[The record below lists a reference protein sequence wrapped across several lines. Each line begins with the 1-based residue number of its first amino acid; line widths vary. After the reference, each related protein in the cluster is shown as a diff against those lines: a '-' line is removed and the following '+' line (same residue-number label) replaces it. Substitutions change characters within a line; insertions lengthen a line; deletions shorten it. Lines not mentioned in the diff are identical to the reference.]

1 MRVDRGRRMIFRWLR
16 ARASQAIT
24 TASVLVVSGVL
35 LTVALVSPGYTEQKL
50 ELDDASVWV
59 TNGSRQVLGRANT
72 DVFELN
78 TVVESEGG
86 DLDVLQ
92 RGSTVLAHDHTSNTL
107 QVIDPASSVVT
118 STVPLPAGDPDVM
131 LADGQI
137 VIHSGDTGEVWVG
150 SEANL
155 DAFDEAAEPLLDLD
169 SGSVVA
175 VADDGTLVGFDRRSQ
190 RLVTADLSSNAD
202 PRSTSVE
209 GLDIDDADELQVA
222 LTGGAASVLDVTSRE
237 LVIDGRRID
246 LSDRIGASENVRIAA
261 ATATGGTLLIAHT
274 GGLLGIDTDSGAVS
288 QLADGI
294 QGRPAQPVA
303 DDNGC
308 AYAAWA
314 DGSTWQRC
322 GSSDAV
328 EGSLTGL
335 SADDELAFRSNG
347 RYVVL
352 NERAGGRV
360 WAVQHGN
367 RLIDNWDQLVDS
379 EEDPQQEAEVDADT
393 PPELVADQQPPV
405 ATPDDLGARPGVAS
419 ILPVL
424 LNDFDPNGDVLSI
437 TSVGEV
443 DPALGT
449 IDLVSTAQQLQVTL
463 TPQASGTFSFEY
475 TIADGRGGTAS
486 SVATVTV
493 RSPAENSPP
502 VQARVTQ
509 ATVAV
514 GGSFSANVLGDWYDP
529 DGDPMYLEDAQT
541 AEPDRVSFSPAGELD
556 FRDLGSAPASKEVGL
571 QVSDFSL
578 AGSGQITVTVAQ
590 PGAVPIVTDGFLV
603 QGYTDQE
610 LQISPLDHVRGGTG
624 AIRLN
629 TVADYPDTRISPD
642 YNAGTFRFQAQA
654 AGIHYL
660 SYSVTDAAQQ
670 TATGIIRVDIATA
683 PDASTKPI
691 TVPTVAF
698 LYQQQTDLVDVLAS
712 DIDPAGGVLSISGV
726 TGVPTGAGVVVE
738 ILEHR
743 ILRVRLNNPLDGPV
757 LFTYTATNGFSSAEG
772 VVTLYQVPE
781 PKRLQAPVAVDD
793 SVSVRVGEVIDIP
806 VLANDEHPNRK
817 PLVLDP
823 TLAQNVPDGGGLLF
837 VSGNRLRYLAPDE
850 PGDFT
855 AIYRL
860 GTTAD
865 VQFDTA
871 QVTIAVREADTAT
884 NAAPVPP
891 TLSARVLAGEAVRIP
906 VPLGE
911 MDADGDS
918 VRLVGAASNP
928 SQGNVTVAGDVVTY
942 TAGAASQGTDSF
954 SYEVVDSL
962 GARATGVVRVGI
974 SPSFDTA
981 SLPVAVDDVVVTT
994 PGNSVTVR
1002 VLENDSDPN
1011 AGTLEVVEVE
1021 SADAEADVPKSADR
1035 IRFRAPGAEGDYAVL
1050 YTIQNEAGQQASAW
1064 LRVRVD
1070 EKAPPVR
1077 PEVDDAVLSLSDI
1090 QGRDEVTVDVMRTV
1104 FYAEDDADALVLS
1117 LVPGYD
1123 STATVLP
1130 NERVRV
1136 TVQQKSQIIPF
1147 VVARADDETVNA
1159 MAFIRVPGL
1168 EDALPELRSTAKPL
1182 QVLSGDTLSIDINDY
1197 VVAAGG
1203 RQVRLTDEATVKASN
1218 ADGTNLVVDARTLR
1232 FTSREG
1238 YWGPASLSFEV
1249 TDGSGSD
1256 DPNGRK
1262 AVIVLAITV
1271 NPRDNQPPAF
1281 SGAQVGL
1288 QPGDERVLELGD
1300 LTKYPYP
1307 ADMGQLVYALNSQP
1321 GTGFSA
1327 SLSGTRLT
1335 VAAAAD
1341 AQVGSGSEFSVGVR
1355 DAKNDGRAGVVKL
1368 SVVTSNRPLVSPG
1381 PDSLTIRR
1389 GESASIPVLAND
1401 TATNP
1406 FPDKPLT
1413 VVAVQG
1419 AVPAGVQVTPSADK
1433 STLSVSVSPQL
1444 DLKTAGQVTMQ
1455 YQVADATRDPARAT
1469 WGTVT
1474 IAIVDAPD
1482 QPAAPVLSGAGFVN
1496 GQLSVSAVPLPY
1508 PNGAPITSFLIRS
1521 DDNGGYS
1528 KDCGASATC
1537 LLTDLQAGKNYTFY
1551 SIAVNQYG
1559 ESAPSAL
1566 SAPMRSDYIPA
1577 PPQQVR
1583 ITREAADS
1591 SQSNEGYLTVSWSPI
1606 ADPVPGSPVK
1616 RVQVQIGGT
1625 TTTLDRS
1632 ATSLRYRGVP
1642 GTEYT
1647 AQVWAENGAD
1657 TLYPGQIPWNRSVS
1671 AAVTAAGR
1679 PAATA
1684 VTATI
1689 VDDAGSVRLD
1699 WSAFGANGGSAVTYS
1714 VARYGDTGSVP
1725 NCGQASGGPAVSPG
1739 VVLPTARGD
1748 IGNRFVY
1755 VVYADNGWGCSSAQT
1770 GGVRVLVPPP
1780 PPTVTV
1786 HYQQPVDGRYGV
1798 AVTDAEPALLPN
1810 TARSEYTIVVTGG
1823 GAVSK
1828 GSPLTGPGPWTFAS
1842 CITSDGTTRC
1852 SGAVAPADPLVPVN
1866 ANATVSSCVA
1876 GQSVVAALNSPGA
1889 VSWTFQYSFRS
1900 SLGGIPGLWSAWSND
1915 PTVPARAA
1923 LADSQEV
1930 VVRTIGNGGDF
1941 TNGSDQNDLRQRS
1954 NGKVCG

>member
-1 MRVDRGRRMIFRWLR
+1 MIFRWLR
-16 ARASQAIT
+16 AHASQAIT
-24 TASVLVVSGVL
+24 TASVLVVSAVL

-78 TVVESEGG
+78 TVVKSKGG
-86 DLDVLQ
+86 DIDVLQ
-92 RGSTVLAHDHTSNTL
+92 RGSTVLAHDRTSNTL
-107 QVIDPASSVVT
+107 QVIDPASSEVT

-131 LADGQI
+131 LADGQV
-137 VIHSGDTGEVWVG
+137 VIHSGDTGEVWVVRV
-150 SEANL
+150 ANL
-155 DAFDEAAEPLLDLD
+155 DAFDETEQPLLSLG
-169 SGSVVA
+169 SGSA
-175 VADDGTLVGFDRRSQ
+175 VAIDDGALVGFDRQSR
-190 RLVTADLSSNAD
+190 RLITADLSSNAE

-209 GLDIDDADELQVA
+209 GLDIQDTDELQLT

-237 LVIDGRRID
+237 LVVDGRRID
-246 LSDRIGASENVRIAA
+246 LSDRIGASENVQIAA
-261 ATATGGTLLIAHT
+261 ASETGSTVLLAHT
-274 GGLLGIDTDSGAVS
+274 GGLLGIDTASGAVR
-288 QLADGI
+288 QLVEGA
-294 QGRPAQPVA
+294 QGRPAQPLS
-303 DDNGC
+303 DDGC

-314 DGSTWQRC
+314 DGSTWQQC

-328 EGSLTGL
+328 SGRLTGL

-360 WAVQHGN
+360 WAVQHNN
-367 RLIDNWDQLVDS
+367 RLIDNWDQLIDD
-379 EEDPQQEAEVDADT
+379 EEDPQEENEVDAET
-393 PPELVADQQPPV
+393 PPQLVTEQQPPV
-405 ATPDDLGARPGVAS
+405 ATPDDFGARPGASS

-424 LNDFDPNGDVLSI
+424 LNDFDVNGDVLSI
-437 TSVGEV
+437 TAVGEV
-443 DPALGT
+443 DPALAQV
-449 IDLVSTAQQLQVTL
+449 DVVSTGQQLQITL
-463 TPQASGTFSFEY
+463 TPQASGTNSFEY
-475 TIADGRGGTAS
+475 TISDGRGGTAS
-486 SVATVTV
+486 SVVTVTV
-493 RSPAENSPP
+493 RSPGENSPP

-514 GGSFSANVLGDWYDP
+514 GGVFTMNVLGDWYDP
-529 DGDPMYLEDAQT
+529 DGDPMYLEEAQT

-556 FRDLGSAPASKEVGL
+556 FRDAGTAPAGKEVGL

-578 AGSGQITVTVAQ
+578 AGSGQIRVTVSA

-610 LQISPLDHVRGGTG
+610 LQIAPLDHVRGGTG
-624 AIRLN
+624 TIRLS
-629 TVADYPDTRISPD
+629 TVADYPGTSISPD
-642 YNAGTFRFQAQA
+642 YNKGTFRFETPT

-670 TATGIIRVDIATA
+670 TATGIIRVDIAAA
-683 PDASTKPI
+683 PDASTRPI

-698 LYQQQTDLVDVLAS
+698 LYQQQTDLVDVLAT

-726 TGVPTGAGVVVE
+726 TGVPAGSGVVVE
-738 ILEHR
+738 IIEHR

-757 LFTYTATNGFSSAEG
+757 QFGYTATNGFSSAEG

-781 PKRLQAPVAVDD
+781 PKRLQAPVAVAD

-806 VLANDEHPNRK
+806 VVSNDEHPNRK

-823 TLAQNVPDGGGLLF
+823 TLVQDVPSGGGLLF
-837 VSGNRLRYLAPDE
+837 VSGNRLRYLAPDQ

-891 TLSARVLAGEAVRIP
+891 TLSARVLAGEAVKIP
-906 VPLGE
+906 VPLGD

-942 TAGAASQGTDSF
+942 TAGAASQGTDTF
-954 SYEVVDSL
+954 AYEVVDSL
-962 GARATGVVRVGI
+962 GARANGVVRVGI
-974 SPSFDTA
+974 SPGFDTA

-994 PGNSVTVR
+994 PGNSITVR

-1011 AGTLEVVEVE
+1011 AGALDIVGVE
-1021 SADAEADVPKSADR
+1021 SADAVADVPKSGDR
-1035 IRFRAPGAEGDYAVL
+1035 ITFHAPEAEGDYAVL
-1050 YTIQNEAGQQASAW
+1050 YTIQNDAGQQASAW

-1070 EKAPPVR
+1070 TKAPPVR
-1077 PEVDDAVLSLSDI
+1077 PEVDDAVLSLTDI

-1104 FYAEDDADALVLS
+1104 FYAEDDADALELS
-1117 LVPGYD
+1117 LVAGYD
-1123 STATVLP
+1123 STASVLP
-1130 NERVRV
+1130 NDRVRV

-1147 VVARADDETVNA
+1147 VVARGDDPNVSA

-1218 ADGTNLVVDARTLR
+1218 ADGSNLVADAETLR
-1232 FTSREG
+1232 FTSRDG

-1249 TDGSGSD
+1249 TDGTGTD

-1271 NPRDNQPPAF
+1271 SPRDNQPPVF

-1288 QPGDERVLELGD
+1288 QPGDERVLELGE
-1300 LTKYPYP
+1300 LTRYPYP
-1307 ADMGQLVYALNSQP
+1307 ADLDQLVFALNSEP
-1321 GTGFSA
+1321 GAGFSA

-1341 AQVGSGSEFSVGVR
+1341 AKVGSGSEFSVGVR
-1355 DAKNDGRAGVVKL
+1355 DTKNEGKAGVVRL

-1401 TATNP
+1401 SATNP

-1455 YQVADATRDPARAT
+1455 YQVADATRDPARST

-1474 IAIVDAPD
+1474 IAIVDVPD
-1482 QPAAPVLSGAGFVN
+1482 QPAAPVLTGTGFVD

-1508 PNGAPITSFLIRS
+1508 PNGAAITSFLIRS

-1559 ESAPSAL
+1559 QSAPSPR

-1577 PPQQVR
+1577 PPQQVE

-1591 SQSNEGYLTVSWSPI
+1591 SQSNEGYLTVSWNPI
-1606 ADPVPGSPVK
+1606 VDPTPGSPVQ
-1616 RVQVQIGGT
+1616 RVRVQIGGEVR
-1625 TTTLDRS
+1625 TLDRS

-1657 TLYPGQIPWNRSVS
+1657 AMYPGQIPWNRSTS
-1671 AAVTAAGR
+1671 AAATAAGR
-1679 PAATA
+1679 PTASA

-1699 WSAFGANGGSAVTYS
+1699 WSAFGANGGSAVKYS
-1714 VARYGDTGSVP
+1714 VARYPATASVP
-1725 NCGQASGGPAVSPG
+1725 SCSQASRTTVVSPG
-1739 VVLPTARGD
+1739 VVLSTARDD
-1748 IGNRFVY
+1748 IGSRFVY
-1755 VVYADNGWGCSSAQT
+1755 VVYADNGWGCASAQT
-1770 GGVRVLVPPP
+1770 GSVRVLVPPD

-1786 HYQQPVDGRYGV
+1786 EYQEPVDGYYGV
-1798 AVTDAEPALLPN
+1798 AVSDAEPALLPN
-1810 TARSEYTIVVTGG
+1810 TDASEYTIEVVGA
-1823 GAVSK
+1823 GAVAA
-1828 GSPLTGPGPWTFAS
+1828 GTPLTGPGPWMFTS

-1852 SGAVAPADPLVPVN
+1852 SEAAAPDDPLVPVN
-1866 ANATVSSCVA
+1866 ANATVVSCAPGGQVSARLDSA
-1876 GQSVVAALNSPGA
+1876 GS

-1900 SLGGIPGLWSAWSND
+1900 SALGVPGAWSSWSD
-1915 PTVPARAA
+1915 DATAPALPP

-1930 VVRTIGNGGDF
+1930 VVRTIGDGGDF
-1941 TNGSDQNDLRQRS
+1941 TNGTDQNELRQRG
-1954 NGKVCG
+1954 NGRLCG